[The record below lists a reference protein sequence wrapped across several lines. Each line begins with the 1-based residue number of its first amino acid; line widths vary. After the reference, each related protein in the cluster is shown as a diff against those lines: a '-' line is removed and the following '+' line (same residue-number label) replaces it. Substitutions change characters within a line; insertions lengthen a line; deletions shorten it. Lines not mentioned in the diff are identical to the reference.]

1 MSTITTSCPR
11 ALAAS
16 IASNTTAPGSDPA
29 SPRTKSAPERS
40 AQRASCSAA
49 AARNVSPAARS
60 TERPSS
66 FWRCQ
71 AIFPIVVVFPLP
83 FTPVMRI
90 TVGCSVSGIV
100 SPSTRAVSASS
111 SRSRRDRP
119 SPPSRS
125 PLSASVSSRST
136 IFAVVGAPTSA

>member
-1 MSTITTSCPR
+1 M
-11 ALAAS
+11 
-16 IASNTTAPGSDPA
+16 
-29 SPRTKSAPERS
+29 
-40 AQRASCSAA
+40 
-49 AARNVSPAARS
+49 
-60 TERPSS
+60 
-66 FWRCQ
+66 
-71 AIFPIVVVFPLP
+71 VVVFPLP

-111 SRSRRDRP
+111 SRSRLERS
-119 SPPSRS
+119 SPPERS